1 MEKTDPRDPKNWIPR
16 QLFAAYVGDK
26 SDDLLA
32 YYDKAVAQ
40 KNPMMNSFN
49 LLAILVLPAW
59 LGLRSQWAMWGIY
72 TGLIGSLPF
81 VEHALG
87 INYPAGAAGGVSV
100 AMGCMA
106 RGLLLASANGQYS
119 KLKRQG
125 LTQDAIHQA
134 LHNRARINIP
144 FAVAGGV
151 GFLMVALGLAQLA
164 AFASGRSFP

>member
-1 MEKTDPRDPKNWIPR
+1 MEKPDPRDPKNWIPR
-16 QLFAAYVGDK
+16 ELFAAYVGD
-26 SDDLLA
+26 SSEDLLA
-32 YYDKAVAQ
+32 YYDKAVA
-40 KNPMMNSFN
+40 KSNPMLMSFN
-49 LLAILVLPAW
+49 LLAVLLLPAW

-81 VEHALG
+81 IEHALG
-87 INYPAGAAGGVSV
+87 IRYPAGALVGVSV
-100 AMGCMA
+100 AMGFMA
-106 RGLLLASANGQYS
+106 RGLLLASANGQYL

-134 LHNRARINIP
+134 MYHRARINIP

-164 AFASGRSFP
+164 SLAAGRPFP

>member
-1 MEKTDPRDPKNWIPR
+1 MEKPDPRDPKNWIPR
-16 QLFAAYVGDK
+16 ELFAAYVGD
-26 SDDLLA
+26 SSEDLMA
-32 YYDKAVAQ
+32 YYDKAVA
-40 KNPMMNSFN
+40 KTNPMLMSFN
-49 LLAILVLPAW
+49 LLAVLLLPAW

-81 VEHALG
+81 IEHALG
-87 INYPAGAAGGVSV
+87 IRYPAGALVGVSV
-100 AMGCMA
+100 AMGFMA
-106 RGLLLASANGQYS
+106 RGLLLASANGQYL

-134 LHNRARINIP
+134 MYHRARINIP

-164 AFASGRSFP
+164 SLAAGRPFP